1 MITNIYI
8 LICIGIWIYIRFIAQ
23 DDYYAT
29 ALRLGAMYPEKVS
42 ENHEYWRIFTCNF
55 IHVDFLHLFMNVY
68 CIYSLGHYF
77 EMIMTEPVYLAL
89 LLVCMLSTGL
99 IVYASSFYFESA
111 RHALTL
117 GASGVFFGYLGAM
130 IGLALFA
137 GGYFTTM
144 LTSNIYAI
152 IINLGATLFIPHIS
166 KSGHLG
172 GMLGGYLF
180 IFFLYLIHYI

>member
-8 LICIGIWIYIRFIAQ
+8 LICIGIWIYIHFIAD

-29 ALRLGAMYPEKVS
+29 AMRLGAMYPEKVS
-42 ENHEYWRIFTCNF
+42 NDHEYWRIFTCNF

-89 LLVCMLSTGL
+89 LIVCMLSTGF

-111 RHALTL
+111 RHALT
-117 GASGVFFGYLGAM
+117 G
-130 IGLALFA
+130 LFA

-152 IINLGATLFIPHIS
+152 IINLGATFFIPHIS